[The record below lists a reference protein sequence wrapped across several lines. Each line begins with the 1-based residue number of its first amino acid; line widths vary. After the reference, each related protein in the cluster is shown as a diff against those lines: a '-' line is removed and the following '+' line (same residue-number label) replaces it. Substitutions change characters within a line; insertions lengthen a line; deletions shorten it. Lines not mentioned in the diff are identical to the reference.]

1 MNIVFSDLALKQL
14 ESIYNYLR
22 TNSDNAAAII
32 HNHILDEIERLR
44 DFPQIAP
51 IEPDLTGFAH
61 TYRSLVVKKLYKI
74 IYYIENETVF
84 ISALFDCRQN
94 PQKLKDNFQN

>member
-1 MNIVFSDLALKQL
+1 MNIFFSDLVLEQL

-22 TNSDNAAAII
+22 IKSDDAAVII

-44 DFPQIAP
+44 DFPEIAP
-51 IEPDLTGFAH
+51 IEPELIGFAH
-61 TYRSLVVKKLYKI
+61 TYRSLIVKKTYKI
-74 IYYIENETVF
+74 IYYIKDDTVF

-94 PQKLKDNFQN
+94 PQKLKDSFQH

>member
-1 MNIVFSDLALKQL
+1 MNIVFSDLALEQL
-14 ESIYNYLR
+14 ESIYDYLR
-22 TNSDNAAAII
+22 TKSDYAAVVI

-51 IEPDLTGFAH
+51 IEPELIGFAH
-61 TYRSLVVKKLYKI
+61 TYRSLVVKNSYKI
-74 IYYIENETVF
+74 IYYIESNTVF

-94 PQKLKDNFQN
+94 PQKMKDSFQN